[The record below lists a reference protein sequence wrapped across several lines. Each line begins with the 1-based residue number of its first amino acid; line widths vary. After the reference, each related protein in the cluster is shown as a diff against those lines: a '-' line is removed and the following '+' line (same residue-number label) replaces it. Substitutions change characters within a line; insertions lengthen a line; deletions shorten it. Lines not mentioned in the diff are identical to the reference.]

1 MYPSP
6 SPLLAFSLPWL
17 IHRELCLHEQVA
29 RVGVLGLEGTLG
41 AGLGNTRTFSEEEH
55 PCSEEKTELTA
66 YLSNALQDMV
76 SYSTSLK
83 S

>member
-1 MYPSP
+1 M
-6 SPLLAFSLPWL
+6 
-17 IHRELCLHEQVA
+17 
-29 RVGVLGLEGTLG
+29 GVLGLEGTLG